1 MLFLFLCPVTP
12 VSRKTQ
18 ALTTIEPNETISLMR
33 KYNAD
38 NIFFSKDDAFKLGV
52 FFKIAEKDSTTYSRQ
67 KG

>member
-18 ALTTIEPNETISLMR
+18 ALPTIEPNETISLMR

-52 FFKIAEKDSTTYSRQ
+52 FFKIA
-67 KG
+67 